1 MRNRIITQ
9 PNETCIAFVDTNS
22 YMDGNGVFIGN
33 ILLTSA
39 HVIANS
45 DKFGDGVKEYKTK
58 SAKCYENNDYWYKKA
73 LRVLSFNRY
82 GWNFDDFALYDG
94 NRLESPFSLSY
105 DLPIANDILET
116 YSIKRE
122 VEEQPTEYSHIIFS
136 SIRKERLVEH
146 VDNAK
151 VLYIRG
157 NYIFCEMN
165 GMLEKGRSG
174 CPLIKDNKVYG
185 ILRGGDDKKICW
197 FQSSVSILKR
207 IQEHNIHL

>member
-1 MRNRIITQ
+1 M
-9 PNETCIAFVDTNS
+9 C
-22 YMDGNGVFIGN
+22 
-33 ILLTSA
+33 
-39 HVIANS
+39 
-45 DKFGDGVKEYKTK
+45 YKD
-58 SAKCYENNDYWYKKA
+58 NDFWYKKV

-94 NRLESPFSLSY
+94 NRLDSPFALSV
-105 DLPIANDILET
+105 DLPLANEILET

-122 VEEQPTEYSHIIFS
+122 VEEQPTENSHNIFS
-136 SIRKERLVEH
+136 SIRKERLVEY

-165 GMLEKGRSG
+165 GMLEQGRSG

-185 ILRGGDDKKICW
+185 ILRGGDDKKTCW

-207 IQEHNIHL
+207 LQEHDIQL